1 MAQLDDSGVFDAEQ
15 WLYSTDDDF
24 LKEDSGSAKLSE
36 KSGFS
41 YSAHACLP
49 GFLVSCLFRGWGSD

>member
-24 LKEDSGSAKLSE
+24 LKEHGGSAKLSE
-36 KSGFS
+36 KSVF
-41 YSAHACLP
+41 HIQRTHVCR
-49 GFLVSCLFRGWGSD
+49 VS